1 MPKQALVQKRYR
13 AKRAPRKNAWR
24 HGLSLSVLADPIFSA
39 EAKNLAFKIAGE
51 GAHPEI
57 DGLAHRVAEAQ
68 IDLVRVRQARH
79 DLLSRH
85 LNDPKFRPYIKEV
98 NTIRKIIAGLEDSIS
113 CNFSTICRSYPY
125 WEPQGDEDLAHILS
139 DLVPKLAAMD
149 RYERRAL
156 SRRKAAIR
164 ALDALRL

>member
-1 MPKQALVQKRYR
+1 M
-13 AKRAPRKNAWR
+13 N
-24 HGLSLSVLADPIFSA
+24 F
-39 EAKNLAFKIAGE
+39 
-51 GAHPEI
+51 
-57 DGLAHRVAEAQ
+57 AHRVAEAQ

-85 LNDPKFRPYIKEV
+85 LNDPKFRPYIKEA
-98 NTIRKIIAGLEDSIS
+98 NTIRKIIAGLGDSIPA
-113 CNFSTICRSYPY
+113 ILVPYVDHILY
-125 WEPQGDEDLAHILS
+125 WEPQGDEELAHILS
-139 DLVPKLAAMD
+139 DLAPKLAAMD